1 MSNGDV
7 FLRVTFAL
15 RVSMM
20 RLYLFFYLGVF
31 LDYTVVSLPY
41 SYRVIFAE
49 WFLHSDS
56 FACLQAI
63 CFRFAASFLFLHYAV
78 WFQLQMLLVFLYC
91 LGFVLFCC
99 YSLTRIVRYVHRAVI

>member
-63 CFRFAASFLFLHYAV
+63 CFRFAASFSFSSLCSLVSVTDASRFLILSWLCPV
-78 WFQLQMLLVFLYC
+78 LLL
-91 LGFVLFCC
+91 
-99 YSLTRIVRYVHRAVI
+99 